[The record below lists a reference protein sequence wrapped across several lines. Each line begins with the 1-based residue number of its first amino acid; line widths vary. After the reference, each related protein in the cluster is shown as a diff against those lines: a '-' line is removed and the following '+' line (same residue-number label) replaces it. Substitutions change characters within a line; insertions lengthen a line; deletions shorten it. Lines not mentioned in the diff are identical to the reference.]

1 MVMQSACRM
10 VHGRCSVSAA
20 QAASSALTCGECG
33 VRFLSRDL
41 DPGAFAFDNLYP
53 TVGGYRSINYRN
65 CGCGACRSLT
75 RGVQSAAA
83 RGVRWVCR
91 SVLSAPYTT
100 GSRQRGA
107 VGVLVTS
114 VAVLHETASAAHLAR
129 GLRAAAASVWC
140 CYRDDS
146 ESEGGRCHGCRSAL
160 NSTPERT
167 GLQPKLM
174 LY

>member
-1 MVMQSACRM
+1 MMRGRSGSLETEMVMQSACRM

-83 RGVRWVCR
+83 RGVRWACG
-91 SVLSAPYTT
+91 SGLSAPYTT

-107 VGVLVTS
+107 VGVLCYWCS
-114 VAVLHETASAAHLAR
+114 SIARDCERCASGPWAA
-129 GLRAAAASVWC
+129 G
-140 CYRDDS
+140 
-146 ESEGGRCHGCRSAL
+146 GGRVSVVL
-160 NSTPERT
+160 LP
-167 GLQPKLM
+167 
-174 LY
+174 